1 MILNFLLL
9 FSLFITETPDY
20 EKQLALLNETHQNC
34 LGEGKFM
41 MNCSMDF
48 YNQLEELMNL
58 ILLDFQENASKEKLN
73 SILESQKVWEIRIL
87 PEFTLI
93 NQKLDSATAP
103 NGAVPLDELM
113 FAYNDRARIIEDR
126 INQLIL
132 FFLK

>member
-34 LGEGKFM
+34 LDEGKFM
-41 MNCSMDF
+41 MNCYMDF

-73 SILESQKVWEIRIL
+73 SILESQKAWEIRIL

-113 FAYNDRARIIEDR
+113 FAFNDRARILEDR

-132 FFLK
+132 FF

>member
-34 LGEGKFM
+34 LDEGKFM
-41 MNCSMDF
+41 LNCSMDF

-73 SILESQKVWEIRIL
+73 SILENQKVWEIRIL

-132 FFLK
+132 FF

>member
-9 FSLFITETPDY
+9 FSLFITENPDY

-34 LGEGKFM
+34 LDKGKFM

-48 YNQLEELMNL
+48 YDQLEELMNL

-73 SILESQKVWEIRIL
+73 SILESQKAWEIRIK
-87 PEFTLI
+87 PEFNLI

-103 NGAVPLDELM
+103 NGAVALDELI
-113 FAYNDRARIIEDR
+113 FAYNNRARIIEDR
-126 INQLIL
+126 VNQLIL
-132 FFLK
+132 FF